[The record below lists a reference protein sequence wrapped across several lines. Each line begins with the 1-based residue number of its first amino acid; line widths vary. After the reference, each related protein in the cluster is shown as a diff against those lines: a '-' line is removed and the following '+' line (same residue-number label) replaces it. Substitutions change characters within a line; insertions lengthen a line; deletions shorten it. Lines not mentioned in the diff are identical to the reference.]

1 MKPIS
6 GNEVREATPEL
17 DATNGCVPQPS
28 SLPRSCKRD
37 SGGGEVPA
45 GIGVSLKLASR
56 TEEGPTTRGE
66 LARNGTAVV
75 RREPDSCDPPRAT
88 EGDEAERDLVRD
100 TEAYLD
106 ERTRGLT
113 PSLRHCEAWDCF
125 FRYGSAVI
133 RGATRAFGLSE
144 ADRDDC
150 EQEFWAAVVD
160 QLGRSRYE
168 PVRAGLRTWL
178 SALARNKSTDVI
190 RQRTRHASRNLNEVG
205 VFEIPCREADPASA
219 YELKETQA
227 LVHSALAAL
236 SQVVS
241 DRSYQVLHLRSIEE
255 LNVSEVALTLGLSLE
270 EVRYRHFRAKQELRR
285 LVEISEW

>member
-1 MKPIS
+1 MKQTRA
-6 GNEVREATPEL
+6 NEVREATAEL
-17 DATNGCVPQPS
+17 DATTGAEPQPS
-28 SLPRSCKRD
+28 ATARACE
-37 SGGGEVPA
+37 GGADRNEVTC
-45 GIGVSLKLASR
+45 GMGVSRQVSAC
-56 TEEGPTTRGE
+56 TD
-66 LARNGTAVV
+66 AR
-75 RREPDSCDPPRAT
+75 RAT
-88 EGDEAERDLVRD
+88 CCEGAGNETATRLRHQDANAAARPSQRNETERDLVRD

-113 PSLRHCEAWDCF
+113 PSLRQCEAWDCF

-219 YELKETQA
+219 YELKEKQA